1 MDAAHVVVAVV
12 VGALLLLLWPRR
24 QLFDLKDKVV
34 VITGAASG
42 IGRGLAI
49 AMAQKG
55 AIVACVDVDAGS
67 LETLA
72 REYPRLSHTFVC
84 DVSDHAR
91 VVTCLAEV
99 VAALGRNVDVL
110 INNAGIV
117 HGKPLLDL
125 THDQVQKIFGVNTL
139 AHFWT
144 TQAVLPSMLARN
156 NGMIVT
162 MASIM
167 GQNGAARLTDYC
179 SSKFA
184 SVGFHEALRMEL
196 QHLGKPGVHTLL
208 VCPMGVDSGM
218 FRGIFTSDHWWPRF
232 VHTYL
237 IPMIT
242 VDDVVATVIES
253 IECKDY
259 ELLTCARSWHRWVLP
274 LVTRGVRL
282 LPVAVMDLVLSLGGG
297 RDGMN
302 HFQGRQSATT
312 AK

>member
-1 MDAAHVVVAVV
+1 MDAAPVVVAVV
-12 VGALLLLLWPRR
+12 VGAILLLLLWPRR
-24 QLFDLKDKVV
+24 HLFDLKDRVV

-55 AIVACVDVDAGS
+55 AIVACLDMDAGS
-67 LETLA
+67 LATFA
-72 REYPRLSHTFVC
+72 REHPRLSHTFVC

-91 VVTCLAEV
+91 VVTCLTEV
-99 VAALGRNVDVL
+99 VAALGRDVDVL

-125 THDQVQKIFGVNTL
+125 THDQVQNIFGVNAL

-144 TQAVLPSMLARN
+144 SQAVLPAMLARN

-167 GQNGAARLTDYC
+167 GLNGSARLTDYC

-184 SVGFHEALRMEL
+184 CVGFHEALRMEL
-196 QHLGKPGVHTLL
+196 QHLGKTGVHTLL
-208 VCPMGVDSGM
+208 VCPMAVDSGM
-218 FRGIFTSDHWWPRF
+218 FRGIFASDHWWPRF
-232 VHTYL
+232 VHAYL

-282 LPVAVMDLVLSLGGG
+282 LPVALMDVALGLGGG

-302 HFQGRQSATT
+302 NFQGRHGAAAT
-312 AK
+312 